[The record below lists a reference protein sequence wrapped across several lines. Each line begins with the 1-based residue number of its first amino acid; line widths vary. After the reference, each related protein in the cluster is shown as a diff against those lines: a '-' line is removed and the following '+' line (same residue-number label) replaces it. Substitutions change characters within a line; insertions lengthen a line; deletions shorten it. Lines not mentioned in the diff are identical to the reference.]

1 MLCIFSAPSDHK
13 YLEII
18 IMKLSLKFLALSSL
32 VLIACQVNAVEQITT
47 TDEVD
52 FPEIEESYL
61 KQVHRYE
68 YDDVSRLDVGLTKD
82 QFRHLL
88 GNPQFS
94 EGVFFVKM
102 WNYVLD
108 IRIPNTQT
116 YKRCQ
121 LRIDFDKE
129 NLSERLSWKG
139 EDCQNFMYPAATNT
153 IIQQVA
159 QPQTEIFNLSADA
172 LFKFDG
178 STLNDLLPKG
188 RNELNNLAAKINMVY
203 SDVSRIH
210 LTGHTDRLGNESY
223 NAQLGLARA
232 KTVRDYLNQQG
243 ISSQKISYSSMGE
256 NMPITNGCYSVKEK
270 NALRSC
276 LQPDRRV
283 VVEIT
288 GTKSK

>member
-1 MLCIFSAPSDHK
+1 MTLG
-13 YLEII
+13 
-18 IMKLSLKFLALSSL
+18 SL
-32 VLIACQVNAVEQITT
+32 VLMAGQVNAVEQIET
-47 TDEVD
+47 TDAVD
-52 FPEIEESYL
+52 FPEIKESYL

-108 IRIPNTQT
+108 IRIPNTQN

-129 NLSERLSWKG
+129 NLAERLSWKG
-139 EDCQNFMYPAATNT
+139 EDCQNFMYPSNTNT
-153 IIQQVA
+153 IIQQVKE
-159 QPQTEIFNLSADA
+159 PQTETLNLSADA
-172 LFKFDG
+172 LFKFNG

-188 RNELNNLAAKINMVY
+188 RNELNNLAAKIHTVY
-203 SDVSRIH
+203 SNVSRLH
-210 LTGHTDRLGNESY
+210 LTGHTDRLGNEAY

-232 KTVRDYLNQQG
+232 NTVRSYLSQQG
-243 ISSQKISYSSMGE
+243 IPNQIISYSSMGE
-256 NMPITNGCYSVKEK
+256 NLPITDGCYTIKEK
-270 NALRSC
+270 TALHSC

-283 VVEIT
+283 VVEIV
-288 GTKSK
+288 GIK

>member
-1 MLCIFSAPSDHK
+1 MF
-13 YLEII
+13 
-18 IMKLSLKFLALSSL
+18 
-32 VLIACQVNAVEQITT
+32 VACHANAVEQIET
-47 TDEVD
+47 TDTVD
-52 FPEIEESYL
+52 FPEITESYL

-68 YDDVSRLDVGLTKD
+68 YDDVSRLDIGLTKD

-102 WNYVLD
+102 WNFVLD
-108 IRIPNTQT
+108 IRIPNTQN

-121 LRIDFDKE
+121 LRIDFDKD
-129 NLSERLSWKG
+129 NLAERLSWKG
-139 EDCQNFMYPAATNT
+139 EDCQNFMYPSNNNT
-153 IIQQVA
+153 IIQQVKE
-159 QPQTEIFNLSADA
+159 PQTETLNLSADA

-210 LTGHTDRLGNESY
+210 LTGHTDRLGNEAY

-232 KTVRDYLNQQG
+232 NTVRAYLNQQG
-243 ISSQKISYSSMGE
+243 IPNQIISYSSMGE
-256 NMPITNGCYSVKEK
+256 NLPVTDGCYSVKQK
-270 NALRSC
+270 ADLHSC

-283 VVEIT
+283 SVEIT
-288 GTKSK
+288 GIKK

>member
-1 MLCIFSAPSDHK
+1 M
-13 YLEII
+13 
-18 IMKLSLKFLALSSL
+18 ALSGFIITAS
-32 VLIACQVNAVEQITT
+32 QVNAVEQIKT

-52 FPEIEESYL
+52 FPEIKESYL

-94 EGVFFVKM
+94 EGVFFVKT

-108 IRIPNTQT
+108 IRIPNTQN

-121 LRIDFDKE
+121 LRIDFDKGSLAE
-129 NLSERLSWKG
+129 LLSWRG
-139 EDCQNFMYPAATNT
+139 DDCKNFMYPTSVNT
-153 IIQQVA
+153 VQQVFT
-159 QPQTEIFNLSADA
+159 PKTETLNLSADA

-178 STLNDLLPKG
+178 SSLNDLLPKG
-188 RNELNNLAAKINMVY
+188 RKELDNLVSSINTVY
-203 SDVSRIH
+203 ADVNQIH
-210 LTGHTDRLGNESY
+210 LIGYTDRLGAEAY
-223 NAQLGLARA
+223 NAQLGLSRA
-232 KTVRDYLNQQG
+232 KTIRQYLSQQG
-243 ISSQKISYSSMGE
+243 ISNQIISYSSMGE
-256 NMPITNGCYSVKEK
+256 NMPITDGCYETKDTK
-270 NALRSC
+270 ALRVC

-288 GTKSK
+288 GTKK

>member
-1 MLCIFSAPSDHK
+1 
-13 YLEII
+13 
-18 IMKLSLKFLALSSL
+18 MKLSLKFLTLSSL
-32 VLIACQVNAVEQITT
+32 ILVASHANSVVQIET
-47 TDEVD
+47 TDEVN
-52 FPEIEESYL
+52 FPEIKESYL

-94 EGVFFVKM
+94 EGIFFVKM

-108 IRIPNTQT
+108 IRIPNTQN

-121 LRIDFDKE
+121 LRIDFDQ
-129 NLSERLSWKG
+129 NYLAERLSWKG
-139 EDCQNFMYPAATNT
+139 EDCQNFMYPLNTNT
-153 IIQQVA
+153 IIQHVKE
-159 QPQTEIFNLSADA
+159 PQTETLNLSADA

-188 RNELNNLAAKINMVY
+188 RNELNNLAAKIHTVY
-203 SDVSRIH
+203 SNVSRIH
-210 LTGHTDRLGNESY
+210 LTGHTDRLGSKAY

-232 KTVRDYLNQQG
+232 NTVREYLNQQG
-243 ISSQKISYSSMGE
+243 LSNQIISYSSMGE
-256 NMPITNGCYSVKEK
+256 TMPITDGCYSVKEK
-270 NALRSC
+270 TALRSC

-283 VVEIT
+283 IVEIT
-288 GTKSK
+288 GTKGK